1 MSTADE
7 DLAQARAWCTVA
19 ELKLLESSQGPAL
32 ETAGAADLRAR
43 IVRARTLRDKWR
55 DLYTHQRRQVQA
67 KQAARGNDRN
77 RRSLEKSELFTRALA
92 RLEAQLAKVADA
104 PTPPPAAS
112 TRARP
117 TKSQR
122 TLGHRDAR
130 ARTRAELK
138 PQRAALSTKPAV
150 APAPVAPASP
160 APATA
165 AAPPSPA
172 PAASAAPPAAK
183 KSARSPKR
191 AAPQPKTKAKKAAT
205 TLAPT
210 SKTTKAAHDA
220 VKRTRIKMSGKDTR
234 FKGHVSA
241 RGKRAQASRDSK
253 A

>member
-7 DLAQARAWCTVA
+7 DLAQARAWCTAA

-32 ETAGAADLRAR
+32 ETAGAADLRSR
-43 IVRARTLRDKWR
+43 IVRVRTMRDKWR

-77 RRSLEKSELFTRALA
+77 RRSLEKSELFARALA
-92 RLEAQLAKVADA
+92 RLEAQLATVADA

-112 TRARP
+112 TRAKP
-117 TKSQR
+117 TKSKR

-138 PQRAALSTKPAV
+138 TKRAALSTKPAV
-150 APAPVAPASP
+150 APAPVAPAPPP

-165 AAPPSPA
+165 SAPPA

-183 KSARSPKR
+183 KSARSTKR
-191 AAPQPKTKAKKAAT
+191 SAPQPKTKAKKAAA
-205 TLAPT
+205 TLSPT
-210 SKTTKAAHDA
+210 PKTTKAAHHA

-241 RGKRAQASRDSK
+241 RGKRAQARRDTK
-253 A
+253 G